1 MIKCPKYQRCFKWVV
16 IFGGLADLI
25 WHLLSHHWHPLFVGA
40 RMAIFLAGP
49 GHFPLATPLARRL
62 RPQWAKWM
70 IFDCAE
76 FLLVAR
82 YVLFMTIC
90 VFGGCNNPRRHSEQL
105 LWSCQSLIK
114 LLVEIKIHVLSC
126 SINFGL
132 LGKWWVPTITA
143 FEKYQSLCHHQ
154 DNNVRRMLFCFG
166 VFPGCSLQS
175 VCWVRTTRNLPLG
188 YDTLDSPPQ
197 MEVEPS
203 ERRGL
208 A

>member
-1 MIKCPKYQRCFKWVV
+1 MLQVSCHFWWISRFDLASLITSLAPSFCWCQNGNFSCRSWTFSARNTLGPETETAVGKMNDFWLCRVSPCSQVCAVYDNLCF
-16 IFGGLADLI
+16 
-25 WHLLSHHWHPLFVGA
+25 
-40 RMAIFLAGP
+40 R
-49 GHFPLATPLARRL
+49 
-62 RPQWAKWM
+62 
-70 IFDCAE
+70 
-76 FLLVAR
+76 
-82 YVLFMTIC
+82 
-90 VFGGCNNPRRHSEQL
+90 GCNNPRRHSEQL